1 MGRIPTTVALTRG
14 DGLVARF
21 GAVCLVVAGESP
33 STERILGAAE
43 TAATAADPGVA
54 IAQRLA
60 ATVFSGGSG
69 QPPAFGVVAPT
80 AGGILVLLHGPVLA
94 VVEGPEGT
102 RRLSGERAMTWADE
116 IIRDPVRRI
125 SVRTEGPAATPV
137 PHTDLR
143 AGVAAAGGFILHAPP
158 TGLTARPRRPSDT
171 NPELHPP
178 QPPATDLTRRAPL
191 PTPSHTRF
199 GSEPIRLPLQS
210 PGAPPQPAAGQ
221 PGDPPAVY
229 DRRAATFPVGGTAK
243 PQDPAVGK
251 DRDPKPITESA
262 SGAPQPAAQ
271 VDDPP
276 ATAAIAPNEPPDAAK
291 SKPEKSAEPAPASQR
306 PDNPKASKPARE
318 DRPDPDDQPPTA
330 AFDAEAAAAEDT
342 GEQSSTPAPQSVS
355 GPHSAPGPQP
365 TPTPRESAPGPGP
378 GPGLQPT
385 PSSRSAPAPQA
396 APRPQPAP
404 QPSPVPAEQAARS
417 AGPAPME
424 TVAYQAGALVGP
436 DGARYPLDRPYVIGR
451 DPMIDDSV
459 RRAQAS
465 PIVIPRDRHVSRVHA
480 HLTVGGGTVFVRDAG
495 TPGGTFMA
503 APGAPEWMRVGQ
515 RPVELQRGWS
525 LRIGERIFTYRTD
538 QGHS

>member
-21 GAVCLVVAGESP
+21 GAVCIVVAGESP

-125 SVRTEGPAATPV
+125 SVSTEGSAASSI

-143 AGVAAAGGFILHAPP
+143 AGVASAGGFVLHAPA
-158 TGLTARPRRPSDT
+158 TGLSGRPRRPSDT
-171 NPELHPP
+171 SPELYPP
-178 QPPATDLTRRAPL
+178 QPSAADLTRRAPL

-199 GSEPIRLPLQS
+199 GSEPIRVPIQS
-210 PGAPPQPAAGQ
+210 PSAPPQSGRQA
-221 PGDPPAVY
+221 GDPPPVY
-229 DRRAATFPVGGTAK
+229 DRRAATFPVGGTEM
-243 PQDPAVGK
+243 PQAPAVQ
-251 DRDPKPITESA
+251 A
-262 SGAPQPAAQ
+262 
-271 VDDPP
+271 DDPP
-276 ATAAIAPNEPPDAAK
+276 ATAAIEPGKSTDAAK
-291 SKPEKSAEPAPASQR
+291 SKPEKSDEPARTPR
-306 PDNPKASKPARE
+306 HPDNQRSSKPARE
-318 DRPDPDDQPPTA
+318 GRPDPEDQPPTA
-330 AFDAEAAAAEDT
+330 AFDAEAAAAEDD
-342 GEQSSTPAPQSVS
+342 GKQSPTPAPQSTPGPHPAPQPIPSHQSTPPPQSAPRPQSTPAPQ
-355 GPHSAPGPQP
+355 
-365 TPTPRESAPGPGP
+365 
-378 GPGLQPT
+378 
-385 PSSRSAPAPQA
+385 PA
-396 APRPQPAP
+396 PAP
-404 QPSPVPAEQAARS
+404 QPSQASPAEPAARS
-417 AGPAPME
+417 AGAAPME
-424 TVAYQAGALVGP
+424 TVAYQAGALVSP

-480 HLTVGGGTVFVRDAG
+480 HLTVSGATVFVRDAG

-503 APGAPEWMRVGQ
+503 APGAAEWMRVGQ

-538 QGHS
+538 LGPA

>member
-21 GAVCLVVAGESP
+21 GAVCIVVAGESP

-125 SVRTEGPAATPV
+125 SVSTEGPTATPI

-143 AGVAAAGGFILHAPP
+143 AGVVAAGGFVLHAPP
-158 TGLTARPRRPSDT
+158 TGLTARPRRPADT

-199 GSEPIRLPLQS
+199 GSEPVRLPIQS
-210 PGAPPQPAAGQ
+210 PSAPPRSAA
-221 PGDPPAVY
+221 GDPPPVY
-229 DRRAATFPVGGTAK
+229 DRRAATFPVGGPEK
-243 PQDPAVGK
+243 PEAPAAT
-251 DRDPKPITESA
+251 PLTESA
-262 SGAPQPAAQ
+262 SGPPQLTAQ

-276 ATAAIAPNEPPDAAK
+276 ATAAIEPLDAAK
-291 SKPEKSAEPAPASQR
+291 SKQEKPAEPARPSQR
-306 PDNPKASKPARE
+306 ADEQQARKPNRAG
-318 DRPDPDDQPPTA
+318 RPDPEDQPPTA
-330 AFDAEAAAAEDT
+330 AFDAEAAAAEDAA
-342 GEQSSTPAPQSVS
+342 EQSSTPTPQSTP
-355 GPHSAPGPQP
+355 GPHSPPGPQP
-365 TPTPRESAPGPGP
+365 TPTPPQPAPGP
-378 GPGLQPT
+378 QPT
-385 PSSRSAPAPQA
+385 PSSQS
-396 APRPQPAP
+396 APRPQPTPAP
-404 QPSPVPAEQAARS
+404 HPLPASSATPAARS
-417 AGPAPME
+417 AGAAPME

-480 HLTVGGGTVFVRDAG
+480 HLTVSGGTVFVRDAG

-503 APGAPEWMRVGQ
+503 APGASEWMRVGQ

-538 QGHS
+538 QPHT